1 MAIVDGE
8 SIALIERGIAGL
20 LRHLGM
26 RPDGPPAV
34 VNPVFHEPS
43 EVVRSGVTGIFY
55 PAVTKG
61 QTVAKGARLGRVT
74 DFHGTVLE
82 EVTAPFGGEILYVLG
97 TPPVSKGEPLLMVG
111 GTKQ

>member
-1 MAIVDGE
+1 
-8 SIALIERGIAGL
+8 
-20 LRHLGM
+20 
-26 RPDGPPAV
+26 
-34 VNPVFHEPS
+34 
-43 EVVRSGVTGIFY
+43 
-55 PAVTKG
+55 
-61 QTVAKGARLGRVT
+61 VAKGARLGRVT